1 QHSGVHEQVVAELF
15 RLGARR
21 DGYTTLQESERRR
34 WLLEELLLPRL
45 LRSPHVSYSP
55 ETEKELH
62 LFAAAAELQRR
73 YGCDALPAYI
83 ISASADAS
91 DILEAALLLKEA
103 GLMRP
108 GSQSQLSMNIVPL
121 FETIAGL
128 RECTRVMDEL
138 MSLPFYRQLLA
149 DRNDVQEI
157 MVGFRQQQGGRL
169 PHVELGALQSG
180 ARVGEIVS
188 PPWRQATFLSWPG
201 RHRRPRRWAQL
212 RGDPGAATGQLGR
225 ADPYHRAR

>member
-1 QHSGVHEQVVAELF
+1 MSHGSARVAGGRLRALRHAVQVFGFHLAPLDLRQHSGVHEQVVAELF

-21 DGYTTLQESERRR
+21 DGYTTLQESERRH

-73 YGCDALPAYI
+73 YGCDALPTYI

-103 GLMRP
+103 ASCVR
-108 GSQSQLSMNIVPL
+108 
-121 FETIAGL
+121 
-128 RECTRVMDEL
+128 
-138 MSLPFYRQLLA
+138 
-149 DRNDVQEI
+149 DRNPSSV
-157 MVGFRQQQGGRL
+157 
-169 PHVELGALQSG
+169 
-180 ARVGEIVS
+180 
-188 PPWRQATFLSWPG
+188 
-201 RHRRPRRWAQL
+201 
-212 RGDPGAATGQLGR
+212 
-225 ADPYHRAR
+225 